1 MGKQRIAAA
10 FAAAR
15 ARGEVALIPY
25 VAAGYP
31 TLAASAEV
39 ALALAQA
46 GADLIEIG
54 IPFSDPLA
62 DGATIQRATQVAL
75 KGGITFDGCLDL
87 ARGLRAQVDTPMIFM
102 GYYNPLHHRGPARAV
117 AEAAAA
123 GVDGLIVP
131 DLPPEEAGE
140 LHAATEAHNLALIFL
155 VSPVSSEERLT
166 AVAAQRQRLH
176 LLRVAD
182 RRDRG
187 ARPNWRP
194 RCRTISPGCAA
205 HTDLPLAVGFGLS
218 TAEHVAQ
225 VGALADGA
233 VVASAL
239 IDRMAEAPGREAETA
254 AAYSALVAARSG
266 RRFIVTPASRAPA
279 AR

>member
-1 MGKQRIAAA
+1 MGKERIAAA

-25 VAAGYP
+25 VPAGYP
-31 TLAASAEV
+31 TLATSAEV
-39 ALALAQA
+39 ALALARA

-75 KGGITFDGCLDL
+75 KGGITFDGCLEL
-87 ARGLRAQVDTPMIFM
+87 ARGLRAQVDTPIIFM

-140 LHAATEAHNLALIFL
+140 LRAATEAHDLALIFL
-155 VSPVSSEERLT
+155 VSPVSSEERLA
-166 AVAAQRQRLH
+166 AVAAHGSGFLYCVS
-176 LLRVAD
+176 LTGVT
-182 RRDRG
+182 G
-187 ARPNWRP
+187 ARAELAATLPAYLARV
-194 RCRTISPGCAA
+194 RA
-205 HTDLPLAVGFGLS
+205 HTGLPLAVGFGLS

-239 IDRMAEAPGREAETA
+239 IDRLAEAPGQEAETA
-254 AAYSALVAARSG
+254 AAYLRSL
-266 RRFIVTPASRAPA
+266 RPAPA
-279 AR
+279 GVAS